1 MKSPNIMSTTGRN
14 PVIAAPTASP
24 VKPASEMG
32 VSRTRSLPNSST
44 RPESTLKGVPASAT
58 SSPMMQ
64 TLASR
69 RISSASASR
78 IACAKV
84 SSRSVAASGIDVL
97 LYFVDTRVGRGD
109 GEVHGLLHFR
119 FQFVVP
125 AIELDGVGEFLFDQ
139 PIPQIEDGIPLCLPG
154 LLFLFRAIVFAVDI
168 ADMVAVVAVG
178 AAEKKRRAPTV
189 ARAINQTLRD
199 AVHCP
204 DVLSIHAGRF
214 HAKCLG
220 AHQNVT

>member
-1 MKSPNIMSTTGRN
+1 MKSPNMMSTTGRN

-44 RPESTLKGVPASAT
+44 RPDSTLKGVPASAT

-84 SSRSVAASGIDVL
+84 SSRSVAISGIDIL
-97 LYFVDTRVGRGD
+97 LYFVDTRVGRCD
-109 GEVHGLLHFR
+109 SEIHGLLHFR

-125 AIELDGVGEFLFDQ
+125 AIECDGVGEFLFDQ
-139 PIPQIEDGIPLCLPG
+139 QIPQIENGIALRFPG
-154 LLFLFRAIVFAVDI
+154 LLFLLGAIVFAVDI
-168 ADMVAVVAVG
+168 TDMVAVIAV
-178 AAEKKRRAPTV
+178 RAT
-189 ARAINQTLRD
+189 
-199 AVHCP
+199 
-204 DVLSIHAGRF
+204 
-214 HAKCLG
+214 
-220 AHQNVT
+220 